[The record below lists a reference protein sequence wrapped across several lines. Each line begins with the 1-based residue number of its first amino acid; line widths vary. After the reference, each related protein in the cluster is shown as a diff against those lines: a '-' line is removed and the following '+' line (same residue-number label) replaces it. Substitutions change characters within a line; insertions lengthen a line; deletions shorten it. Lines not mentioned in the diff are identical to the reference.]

1 MLAISDV
8 IISPILK
15 IKKKCLCCGEEME
28 LYPYVEQDFC
38 DICFPVICREV
49 FNKENDRMTVGEV
62 KEKIRRIL
70 IRRNRGLKNG

>member
-38 DICFPVICREV
+38 DICFPVICKEV
-49 FNKENDRMTVGEV
+49 FNKEYEYLADAKQFLNCEV
-62 KEKIRRIL
+62 LDDK
-70 IRRNRGLKNG
+70 